1 MKVFVGSITHCE
13 DIQEA
18 ILAITEITYTYE
30 GKQGLN
36 MVFACEEPNEKR
48 AVRVIKD
55 KLKTL
60 PQLGGVF
67 YNVTV
72 GY

>member
-18 ILAITEITYTYE
+18 ILTITEITYTYE

-36 MVFACEEPNEKR
+36 MVFSCE
-48 AVRVIKD
+48 
-55 KLKTL
+55 
-60 PQLGGVF
+60 
-67 YNVTV
+67 
-72 GY
+72 